1 MKTKNLVLVTIL
13 YLLYLLVARIPILSL
28 KNVFFLL
35 VQITRDRFSFSDRI
49 SHLNLIKSVD
59 VRLQLCIDIII
70 VVVLVSSFRIY
81 WFLFPVVTCHSLIGI
96 LASLY
101 QLQHFVTSH
110 C

>member
-28 KNVFFLL
+28 KNVFFFIGSNYPGPFLFL
-35 VQITRDRFSFSDRI
+35 RSH
-49 SHLNLIKSVD
+49 HLNLIKSVD
-59 VRLQLCIDIII
+59 VRLQLRIDIII

-81 WFLFPVVTCHSLIGI
+81 WFLFPVLTCHSLIGI